1 MKPRSAVAALLA
13 VTETLLA
20 AKAKAARAHQIS
32 TSQAPDA
39 MKAPKIVDNRP
50 LLLRIKAQAI
60 S

>member
-1 MKPRSAVAALLA
+1 MKPRSAVAALLT

-20 AKAKAARAHQIS
+20 AKAKAVQAKRAPAGQVPRDARAE
-32 TSQAPDA
+32 
-39 MKAPKIVDNRP
+39 KIADTRP